1 VGVAWGSGD
10 HNEAAMNGDAYDQVF
25 GFATPDELDVLVER
39 MQARAREQRE
49 RNDVVVDDLPF

>member
-1 VGVAWGSGD
+1 
-10 HNEAAMNGDAYDQVF
+10 MNGDAYDQVF